1 MWRLGRSSMLSSLK
15 LKMFAG
21 LLLRAMAQEQA
32 ENKTKHAFTRHPNV
46 ARRLALEPDAPE
58 LAIAER
64 YLAQEGYISPCP
76 ANGEGSFTIT
86 QTGWEELGY
95 QHSAEGWRPRPWW
108 KRMLGV

>member
-1 MWRLGRSSMLSSLK
+1 MLRSLK

-32 ENKTKHAFTRHPNV
+32 ENTTERVFPRHPNV

-64 YLAQEGYISPCP
+64 YLVEEGYISRCP
-76 ANGEGSFTIT
+76 ADGEGSFTIT
-86 QTGWEELGY
+86 ETGWEELGY
-95 QHSAEGWRPRPWW
+95 QHSAEGWSRRPWW